1 MKKKHLKEWSASLA
15 DHEMQTK
22 MNPEWVN
29 LKSQVTDN
37 ADEDLEQG
45 EHFSIAG
52 RSTHFYSPSEVY
64 IYIEI
69 IISQKYHLLLI
80 IAHMHFIYYI

>member
-1 MKKKHLKEWSASLA
+1 MSEWL
-15 DHEMQTK
+15 T
-22 MNPEWVN
+22 

-64 IYIEI
+64 IYIQI